1 MPPVIGRAGRWLID
15 GIVVFFAVYAFVFLP
30 LGRETAYDHLRA
42 ILDTGAAKNAG
53 RELVSA
59 ADRLRQNLLGGD
71 RGDRGDAVK
80 ARGRPKVPKLP
91 KAPPPQ
97 LRVARANVSD
107 VDTGPDASVVY

>member
-1 MPPVIGRAGRWLID
+1 MIGRAGRWLLD

-30 LGRETAYDHLRA
+30 LGRATAYDHFRA
-42 ILDTGAAKNAG
+42 ILHTSAARSAG
-53 RELVSA
+53 RELVTA

-71 RGDRGDAVK
+71 PGDPGEPVK
-80 ARGRPKVPKLP
+80 ARGRAHVPKLP

-107 VDTGPDASVVY
+107 VDRGPDASVVY